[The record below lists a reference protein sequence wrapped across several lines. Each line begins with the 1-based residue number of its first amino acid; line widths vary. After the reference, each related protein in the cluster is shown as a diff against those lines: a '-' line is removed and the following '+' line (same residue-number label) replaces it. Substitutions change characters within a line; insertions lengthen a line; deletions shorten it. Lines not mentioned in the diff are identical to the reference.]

1 MITWI
6 RGSANVDPFILQQ
19 KFQIGVLNMNKQ
31 QENKIQILVNQIN
44 SLTLKKENI
53 DLSIKNLEDKIER
66 IKVSPSFDNE
76 VNRLK

>member
-1 MITWI
+1 
-6 RGSANVDPFILQQ
+6 
-19 KFQIGVLNMNKQ
+19 MNKQ